1 MARRM
6 IAAFLLTA
14 VVLCGCADGSG
25 PSSGV
30 YGGVDGGGEIR
41 R

>member
-1 MARRM
+1 MARLM
-6 IAAFLLTA
+6 FAALLAAA
-14 VVLCGCADGSG
+14 VLGGCSSVNG

-30 YGGVDGGGEIR
+30 YGGADAGGEIR

>member
-1 MARRM
+1 MARLL
-6 IAAFLLTA
+6 AAALLMAATLA
-14 VVLCGCADGSG
+14 ACGSVNA

-30 YGGVDGGGEIR
+30 YGGVDAGGEIR

>member
-1 MARRM
+1 MARL
-6 IAAFLLTA
+6 IVLALLAAALS
-14 VVLCGCADGSG
+14 GCANASG

-30 YGGVDGGGEIR
+30 YGGVDAGGEIR

>member
-1 MARRM
+1 MARL
-6 IAAFLLTA
+6 IVLTLLVAALSG
-14 VVLCGCADGSG
+14 CGTVGG

-30 YGGVDGGGEIR
+30 YGGADGGGEIR

>member
-1 MARRM
+1 MIRL
-6 IAAFLLTA
+6 IAAALLAA
-14 VVLCGCADGSG
+14 VALSACGSVNG

-30 YGGVDGGGEIR
+30 YGGVDAGGEIR